1 MRMAVSPWC
10 NFDSFMPSV
19 LMLAPPSDLRQMH
32 FLTIDTPDSKAD
44 VSYSPRKRDGFA
56 RKSVELNSIDVRGRL
71 AVTLRTMKAIR
82 FHRTGDADVLTLDE
96 VPTPSP
102 GPGEVLIRVEAAG
115 INFADTMRRRGAPY
129 PEPSPLPFI
138 PGADVAGT
146 VEAMGQ
152 GVVGTSVGA
161 PVFAATNC
169 GGYAQYVSVP
179 ASSLVP
185 RPPELSATDATSLL
199 VQGLTAALIL
209 RHAGRLA
216 AGDQVVVE
224 AAAGGVGSFA
234 VQLARL
240 FGASKVIGL
249 ASNERK
255 RAAVLELGADDAIDY
270 TQPSWPRAV
279 RQAAGGR
286 GADLLLE
293 MTGGTTLL
301 RALHALAP
309 FGRMVIYGLAGRQ
322 AKPIDLQRL
331 VVPNVSV
338 TGFYIGAY
346 LAQHHLIVDTL
357 DELIGYVLAGRLRP
371 QIGSVLPLDKAAE
384 AHRLI
389 ENRQTIGKVV
399 LLPW

>member
-1 MRMAVSPWC
+1 LKAV
-10 NFDSFMPSV
+10 
-19 LMLAPPSDLRQMH
+19 
-32 FLTIDTPDSKAD
+32 
-44 VSYSPRKRDGFA
+44 
-56 RKSVELNSIDVRGRL
+56 
-71 AVTLRTMKAIR
+71 R
-82 FHRTGDADVLTLDE
+82 FHRTGDTDVLAVED
-96 VPTPSP
+96 VPTPSA
-102 GPGEVLIRVEAAG
+102 GVGEVLLRIEAAG

-129 PEPSPLPFI
+129 REPSPLPFI

-146 VEAMGQ
+146 VAALGD
-152 GVVGTSVGA
+152 GVVDFAVGA
-161 PVFAATNC
+161 PVFAAVTC
-169 GGYAQYVSVP
+169 GGYAQYVCVP
-179 ASSLVP
+179 ASGLVP

-209 RHAGRLA
+209 RHAGRLV
-216 AGDQVVVE
+216 GGERIVVE

-279 RQAAGGR
+279 RQAAVGR
-286 GADLLLE
+286 GADLLPE
-293 MTGGTTLL
+293 MTGGATLL

-346 LAQHHLIVDTL
+346 LARHRLIVDTL
-357 DELIGYVLAGRLRP
+357 DELIGYVLAGRLKP
-371 QIGSVLPLDKAAE
+371 QIGAVLPLDKAAE